1 MCPAGKLPLTV
12 GTKLIDKD
20 LAFAVA
26 FRDMTVHFLDVPI
39 PYFFAVTE
47 FFWRLFVIHN
57 GGQRRKHR
65 DNGRRPRP
73 PRRFQRAHSTPSCG
87 ILEHPLVTNLPL
99 HRSPDTSP
107 TRTMRRPHHPWWRK
121 YNHVPRSRT

>member
-39 PYFFAVTE
+39 PYFLAVTE

-57 GGQRRKHR
+57 DG
-65 DNGRRPRP
+65 
-73 PRRFQRAHSTPSCG
+73 
-87 ILEHPLVTNLPL
+87 
-99 HRSPDTSP
+99 
-107 TRTMRRPHHPWWRK
+107 
-121 YNHVPRSRT
+121 